1 MCKNNAFCRFFFAHI
16 EINLLP
22 LHSEMQLFL
31 TFYPKKCEEKV
42 GIKEKK
48 IELKNNLFNKKKIN
62 YV

>member
-1 MCKNNAFCRFFFAHI
+1 
-16 EINLLP
+16 
-22 LHSEMQLFL
+22 MQLFL

-48 IELKNNLFNKKKIN
+48 IELKNNLFNKKRIN